1 MSLTLH
7 TKRNVGVL
15 LSHMSLTLHSKRDV
29 GVLSSDM
36 PLTLHSKKDVG
47 VLSSDMSLPLHTK
60 RNVGVYWYP
69 LNLSLMSYVEDI
81 VIFLGLSVF
90 SLTISSHFI
99 CLRNGQVAFAENPQ
113 FKVRSV

>member
-90 SLTISSHFI
+90 SRGNFLSFYLQKKWASRFRREPTI
-99 CLRNGQVAFAENPQ
+99 
-113 FKVRSV
+113 